1 MNEILDEDLT
11 KNETSSQPTPYYR
24 WSNIAAAVVIVG
36 ALLQLMHWPNSSF
49 ILHIGVSAHIG
60 IELGFLVVLKGRSI
74 KNKRRLIAAPF
85 LLFFLSEWDLGG
97 RMFSSDLKWIL
108 VASVILLT
116 GLITYFA
123 VKQKLKRLDV

>member
-1 MNEILDEDLT
+1 MNEILDEEIGNSDQI
-11 KNETSSQPTPYYR
+11 KKVNRVFSSLLFGLMTIHMIGEIIGISIPTPPR
-24 WSNIAAAVVIVG
+24 LI
-36 ALLQLMHWPNSSF
+36 
-49 ILHIGVSAHIG
+49 IG